1 VRVLPPP
8 ERRILVLTTV
18 QMRKKGTLE
27 VDERLVKGIKQEEV
41 AVGETRMAI
50 TVGEARIKSR
60 NTTRSIAYSVVAMVA
75 DDTMG

>member
-41 AVGETRMAI
+41 GETRMAI